1 MSNWPTV
8 PLIRIIKGYDSGRL
22 KEGVIAFRYGGGSNY
37 RGPDC
42 CIIKDNIR
50 DRIDEWEEVT
60 PVPTAALKRL
70 QNKFRGINVIKSL
83 EPALLEVLSYLPAT
97 TAGAISRAVTDAQNV
112 GARGILEDFSTD
124 DRIRLLLD
132 AIGEVHAGDDRRYR
146 LAWVVRLAYTWA
158 DLTAPDQDALEDI
171 RSCAADLL
179 DAGDLEDLSIIH
191 MARSA
196 GLVAGRIAHEALLR
210 EALIDLGTYAL
221 AWAAQTIEEED
232 Q

>member
-42 CIIKDNIR
+42 CIIKDNLR
-50 DRIDEWEEVT
+50 DRIDAWEEVT

-70 QNKFRGINVIKSL
+70 QNEFRGINVIKSL

-179 DAGDLEDLSIIH
+179 DAGDLEDPSIIH

-210 EALIDLGTYAL
+210 EALIELGTYAL
-221 AWAAQTIEEED
+221 AWAAQIIEEED
-232 Q
+232 K

>member
-42 CIIKDNIR
+42 CIIKDNLR

-70 QNKFRGINVIKSL
+70 QNEFRGINVIKSL

>member
-60 PVPTAALKRL
+60 AVPTAALKRL
-70 QNKFRGINVIKSL
+70 QNEFRGINVIKSL

>member
-22 KEGVIAFRYGGGSNY
+22 KEDIIAFRYGGGSNY

-50 DRIDEWEEVT
+50 DRIDAWEEVT
-60 PVPTAALKRL
+60 AVPTAALKRL
-70 QNKFRGINVIKSL
+70 QQAFRGIDVIESL
-83 EPALLEVLSYLPAT
+83 EPPLLEVLSYLPAT

>member
-1 MSNWPTV
+1 VSNWPTV

-70 QNKFRGINVIKSL
+70 QNEFRRINVIKSL

>member
-22 KEGVIAFRYGGGSNY
+22 RENVLAFRYGGGSSY

-42 CIIKDNIR
+42 LIIEDNLR
-50 DRIDEWEEVT
+50 DRIDAWEEVT

-70 QNKFRGINVIKSL
+70 QNEFRGINVIKSL